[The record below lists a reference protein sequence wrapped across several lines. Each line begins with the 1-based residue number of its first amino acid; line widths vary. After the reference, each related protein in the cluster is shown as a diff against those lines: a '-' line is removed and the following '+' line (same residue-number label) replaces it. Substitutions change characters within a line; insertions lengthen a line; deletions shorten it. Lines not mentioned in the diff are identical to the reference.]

1 MTVHSVS
8 HVAVG
13 VRDMDRSLTFYRD
26 LIGLDVR
33 FDDIEEF
40 RGAEAPR
47 VRRRGVYLRWSDDPH
62 APFIVLDQQLTRG
75 RGG

>member
-13 VRDMDRSLTFYRD
+13 VRDMDRSLAFYRD

-33 FDDIEEF
+33 YD
-40 RGAEAPR
+40 
-47 VRRRGVYLRWSDDPH
+47 
-62 APFIVLDQQLTRG
+62 
-75 RGG
+75 

>member
-40 RGAEAPR
+40 LTGRRFPWAHDR
-47 VRRRGVYLRWSDDPH
+47 VM
-62 APFIVLDQQLTRG
+62 
-75 RGG
+75 